1 MRPSPTLAALLA
13 TVTLV
18 TAACGEEVDD
28 APTVTTST
36 TAAEP
41 AEPAAPGGPVT
52 TAPPLEEGETE
63 EETEEVDEVEGQGSG
78 EGEAA
83 GAAGSSSPEGRV
95 VSLVV
100 DGGQVTSS
108 GDDRIEV
115 AAGETLVLEV
125 TSDVVEEVHVHGY
138 DIEVALAPGEPTTI
152 EILGDLPGVWEV
164 ELHGSG
170 TKLTELA
177 VGG

>member
-1 MRPSPTLAALLA
+1 MRRSPVLAALVVTIALA
-13 TVTLV
+13 G
-18 TAACGEEVDD
+18 AACGDEVDD
-28 APTVTTST
+28 AATVTTST

-41 AEPAAPGGPVT
+41 AEPAAPGGAVT
-52 TAPPLEEGETE
+52 TAPPLDETAE
-63 EETEEVDEVEGQGSG
+63 EEEPEEDEPAD
-78 EGEAA
+78 EAP
-83 GAAGSSSPEGRV
+83 AAEEAPEGRV

-100 DGGQVTSS
+100 ADGQVTSS
-108 GDDRIEV
+108 DGDRIEV
-115 AAGETLVLEV
+115 AAGETLILEV

-138 DIEVALAPGEPTTI
+138 DIEVALAPGAPTTI
-152 EILGDLPGVWEV
+152 EIPGDLPGVWEV